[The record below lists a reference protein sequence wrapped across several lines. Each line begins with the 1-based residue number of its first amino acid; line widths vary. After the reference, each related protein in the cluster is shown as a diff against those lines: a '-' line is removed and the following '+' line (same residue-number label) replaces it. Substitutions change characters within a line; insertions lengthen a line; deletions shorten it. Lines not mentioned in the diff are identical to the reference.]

1 MMCEV
6 FVPHHPVNLSLC
18 HSWGFYVFAVPLSF
32 WQSPS
37 LICYL
42 SHCLL
47 WLLLLL
53 ETTGLC
59 LRLRPDNCFY
69 VTTVGYFSLVLGY
82 SPALFI
88 SPFGGI
94 PYFSFVPPFD
104 LGQI

>member
-1 MMCEV
+1 M
-6 FVPHHPVNLSLC
+6 SLLGLYC
-18 HSWGFYVFAVPLSF
+18 LPCRFYVFAVPLSF

-37 LICYL
+37 LTCYL

-88 SPFGGI
+88 GPFGGI